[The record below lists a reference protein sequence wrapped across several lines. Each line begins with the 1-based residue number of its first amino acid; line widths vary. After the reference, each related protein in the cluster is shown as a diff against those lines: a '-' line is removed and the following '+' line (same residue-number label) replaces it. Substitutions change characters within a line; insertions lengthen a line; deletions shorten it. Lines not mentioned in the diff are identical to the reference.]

1 MYKKD
6 CFAFTERRGCQVLKE
21 TECEDC
27 AFYKS
32 REQYDAD
39 EIKIRKSIRQ
49 KPQLEI
55 DAINGRY
62 GTRY

>member
-6 CFAFTERRGCQVLKE
+6 CFAFAERRGCQVLKE

-27 AFYKS
+27 VFYKS

-39 EIKIRKSIRQ
+39 GIKVREIIRQ
-49 KPQLEI
+49 KPQHEI
-55 DAINGRY
+55 DAINRRY

>member
-1 MYKKD
+1 MDKKD
-6 CFAFTERRGCQVLKE
+6 CFAFTERRGCQVLKN
-21 TECEDC
+21 TECEGC

-39 EIKIRKSIRQ
+39 GIKIREIIRQ
-49 KPQLEI
+49 KPQHEI